1 MSDVNGRKFAFA
13 IKGRS
18 ALLMHADNIDHA
30 DALQAWR
37 QDPKNKG
44 MSKAGDDRT
53 PAWTWMGTMYSD
65 GEHIALPTDNLAV
78 AVRQAGAK
86 LTLKGKK
93 TFKEESV
100 SGILFPDEFLK
111 LKVNGQFVAMADL
124 MDLREETSFDV
135 HRKTAA
141 KLGFSLFV
149 KRAAVGTSKHIR
161 VRPRFDDWSCEGEIL
176 VSSPAITADIVA
188 NLFEL
193 AGNVGVGSWRPGGK
207 TPGRFG
213 MFQSSIK
220 QVK

>member
-188 NLFEL
+188 N
-193 AGNVGVGSWRPGGK
+193 AQAATAIPQA
-207 TPGRFG
+207 PGR
-213 MFQSSIK
+213 
-220 QVK
+220 